1 MSLKISDITQCI
13 ESIAPLRYQES
24 YDNAGLLVGDANAI
38 CSNALLCLDSTEA
51 VVDEAIEK
59 GCNLIIAHHPII
71 FGGLKK
77 LTGRTYIERTVI
89 KAIQNNIAIYAAHT
103 NLDNVLMGVNR
114 KICDK
119 LGLQNCKILAPKRQL
134 LKKLQVF
141 CPLNIVD
148 TIKFELL
155 KAGGSFIEN
164 CQTMGFSAAGSHTLD
179 MPNDKAAR
187 TPSSEVKL
195 EMTYA
200 APIESRL
207 LRVLV
212 QKSFS
217 KQLYYN
223 TFTLDNVY
231 QNIGSGMIGELPA
244 ATKPTDFLMDLKTK
258 MKTDCVRYTALPQR
272 KIRKIAV
279 CGGVGSFLLPKAIS
293 QGADVFVTADYK
305 YHQFF
310 DADNRIVIA
319 DIGHYESEQFTV
331 ELFYD
336 LLTKKFSN
344 FEPILS
350 SVNTNPIKYL

>member
-1 MSLKISDITQCI
+1 MSLKISDITQFI
-13 ESIAPLRYQES
+13 ESVAPLQYQES
-24 YDNAGLLVGDANAI
+24 YDNAGLLVGDANAV
-38 CSNALLCLDSTEA
+38 CSNALLCLDSTEE

-77 LTGRTYIERTVI
+77 LTGKTYIERTII

-103 NLDNVLMGVNR
+103 NLDNVHVGVNR

-119 LGLQNCKILAPKRQL
+119 LGLQNCEVLAPKRQI
-134 LKKLQVF
+134 LKKLQVL
-141 CPLNIVD
+141 CPLNMVD
-148 TIKFELL
+148 AIKFELF
-155 KAGGSFIEN
+155 KAGGGHVGDY
-164 CQTMGFSAAGSHTLD
+164 QTTSFSAIGISTFD
-179 MPNDKAAR
+179 TPNSEMTTA
-187 TPSSEVKL
+187 SSGEMKL

-200 APIESRL
+200 AHIESRL
-207 LRVLV
+207 LKALFRIHPNERVT
-212 QKSFS
+212 
-217 KQLYYN
+217 YD
-223 TFTLDNVY
+223 TFTLDNAY
-231 QNIGSGMIGELPA
+231 QRIGSGMIGELPEA
-244 ATKPTDFLMDLKTK
+244 IKPTDFLADLKAK
-258 MKTDCVRYTALPQR
+258 MQTPCVRYTALPKR

-279 CGGVGSFLLPKAIS
+279 CGGVGSFLLPKAIA

-310 DADNRIVIA
+310 DANNQIVIA

-344 FEPILS
+344 FDPVLS
-350 SVNTNPIKYL
+350 SINTNPIKYL